1 MIRLIAGL
9 GNPGPE
15 YAATRHNAGFWFVD
29 ELARRLK
36 VSLAPERAYSGL
48 AARASVAGQT
58 VWLLEPTTF
67 MNVSGK
73 SVAALARFF
82 KIAPA
87 EILVVHDELDLMPG
101 HAKLKLGGSP
111 AGHNGLKDIH
121 AQLGSADYWRLRLGI
136 GHPGAKSEVIN
147 YVLKRPSATERDEI
161 DKSIEQSLSGIDLI
175 LAGDMDRATM
185 KVNARPPKPKP
196 EKPPKAE
203 PAAPAIEKDSEP

>member
-1 MIRLIAGL
+1 MIRLIVGL

-15 YAATRHNAGFWFVD
+15 HAATRHNAGFWFVD
-29 ELARRLK
+29 ALARRLK

-48 AARASVAGQT
+48 AARASVAGKT
-58 VWLLEPTTF
+58 LWLLEPTTF

-87 EILVVHDELDLMPG
+87 EILIVHDELDLMPG

-136 GHPGAKSEVIN
+136 GHPGVKSEVIN
-147 YVLKRPSATERDEI
+147 YVLKRPSAAERDEI

-185 KVNARPPKPKP
+185 KVNARPPK
-196 EKPPKAE
+196 
-203 PAAPAIEKDSEP
+203 